1 MSRNNA
7 AAQAQ
12 LIKMTSQIVSWCRTA
27 CRTSAWTL
35 ALAIVVLS
43 LVPPS
48 YRPVTEASHSFEH
61 LAIFLVTGLAFGA
74 GYPGRPFRIAVAL
87 VIFSG
92 TVELLQQWVPG
103 RHARLS
109 DFLVDGTAAEFRNS
123 PGLHGDEVSTQNSIP
138 CSDGALKGG
147 FPTPRAGPCLD
158 RDRVNICHKPVRHR
172 ADSSR
177 RP

>member
-1 MSRNNA
+1 MSFTAATRTRPAVMSRNNA

-27 CRTSAWTL
+27 CRTTAWTL

-109 DFLVDGTAAEFRNS
+109 DFLVDGTAAEFGTLLAFTAMRLAHKIAS
-123 PGLHGDEVSTQNSIP
+123 
-138 CSDGALKGG
+138 
-147 FPTPRAGPCLD
+147 RAQTEP
-158 RDRVNICHKPVRHR
+158 
-172 ADSSR
+172 
-177 RP
+177 

>member
-1 MSRNNA
+1 MSFTAATRTRPAVMSRNNA

-27 CRTSAWTL
+27 CRTTAWTL

-109 DFLVDGTAAEFRNS
+109 DFLVDGTAAEFGTLLAFTAMRLAHKIAS
-123 PGLHGDEVSTQNSIP
+123 RAQTQP
-138 CSDGALKGG
+138 
-147 FPTPRAGPCLD
+147 
-158 RDRVNICHKPVRHR
+158 
-172 ADSSR
+172 
-177 RP
+177 

>member
-1 MSRNNA
+1 MSFTAATRTRPAVMSRNNA

-27 CRTSAWTL
+27 CRTTAWTL

-61 LAIFLVTGLAFGA
+61 LAIFLATGLAFGA

-109 DFLVDGTAAEFRNS
+109 DFLVDGTAAEFGTLLAFTAMRLAHKIAS
-123 PGLHGDEVSTQNSIP
+123 
-138 CSDGALKGG
+138 
-147 FPTPRAGPCLD
+147 RAQTEP
-158 RDRVNICHKPVRHR
+158 
-172 ADSSR
+172 
-177 RP
+177 